1 MLGGIG
7 PTELLIVLAIVV
19 VLFGASRI
27 SGIGGAVGGAIREF
41 RKEMKEPEDEKS
53 SATVQSQAKTEEP
66 RRKRRPPAR
75 TRKTVPPSTIKALS
89 RQVT

>member
-41 RKEMKEPEDEKS
+41 RKEMKEPEDEKE

-66 RRKRRPPAR
+66 QEKAAATGKNQEDRP
-75 TRKTVPPSTIKALS
+75 SFHH
-89 RQVT
+89 